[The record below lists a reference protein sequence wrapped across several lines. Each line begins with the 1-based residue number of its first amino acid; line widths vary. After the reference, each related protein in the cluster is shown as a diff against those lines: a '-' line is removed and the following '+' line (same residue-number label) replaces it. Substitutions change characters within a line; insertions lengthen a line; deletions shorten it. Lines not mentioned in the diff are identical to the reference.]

1 MARRAAVGQWHGG
14 PVSDGPNLKRAP
26 AALWRGGI
34 RGSEK
39 IPQPRE
45 LNDMLA

>member
-1 MARRAAVGQWHGG
+1 MRW
-14 PVSDGPNLKRAP
+14 PENAP

-39 IPQPRE
+39 IPQPGE
-45 LNDMLA
+45 LNDLLVRQNGTH